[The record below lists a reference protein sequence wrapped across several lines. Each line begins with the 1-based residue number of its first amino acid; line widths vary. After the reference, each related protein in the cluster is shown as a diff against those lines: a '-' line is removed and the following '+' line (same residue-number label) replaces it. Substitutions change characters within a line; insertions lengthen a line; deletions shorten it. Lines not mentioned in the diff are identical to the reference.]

1 MIHRIGIPLTVTL
14 FTLGDTKVSLW
25 VLTQVILILL
35 VFFLISRSTRLFL
48 SSRIMPHS
56 QLEIATQHTILSVL
70 NYALVTIGTIIAL
83 GTVGIDLTTF
93 TVFAGVIGVGI
104 GFGLQNIANNFISGL
119 ILLIE
124 RPIKVGDFID
134 VAGTLGIVK
143 HVGAR
148 FTIVNTLDNIAVLV
162 PNSNFITERV
172 INWSH
177 GSTLTRLHAKVGV
190 AYGSDTELV
199 EKALLEVGRG
209 HSMVLANPAPHV
221 LFTGFKDSA
230 LGFELLVWTN
240 RPGVTVK
247 SGVWAS

>member
-1 MIHRIGIPLTVTL
+1 
-14 FTLGDTKVSLW
+14 
-25 VLTQVILILL
+25 
-35 VFFLISRSTRLFL
+35 
-48 SSRIMPHS
+48 MPHS

-190 AYGSDTELV
+190 
-199 EKALLEVGRG
+199 
-209 HSMVLANPAPHV
+209 
-221 LFTGFKDSA
+221 
-230 LGFELLVWTN
+230 
-240 RPGVTVK
+240 
-247 SGVWAS
+247 GVWLGYRIG